1 MTWYLGLQKWLLNL
15 VLTCN
20 ICGAFCISPESTWE
34 GFVYYQHFVNNWH
47 VVQKLLSHFT
57 NICCHHFI
65 PLFHSFTAYT
75 LRSSGSTIWLSPSR
89 LYKSE
94 QIAWSAHLLSLLAL
108 FLLQHRL
115 PKQRNSN
122 TKQLHQNPTLTS
134 PSRGS
139 SDRISTSRLPLALK
153 PFNFSHQQGLILVA
167 LRDREA
173 SWSLHLSR
181 KRRMSNENVLRRN
194 TCWLFFFFREPKQ
207 LKQSWWNQIKASI

>member
-20 ICGAFCISPESTWE
+20 ICGAFCTSPESTCE
-34 GFVYYQHFVNNWH
+34 GFVYYQHFVNNCH
-47 VVQKLLSHFT
+47 VEQKLLSHFT
-57 NICCHHFI
+57 SICCHHFI
-65 PLFHSFTAYT
+65 PLFHSFTAYI

-173 SWSLHLSR
+173 SGLFTWAGR
-181 KRRMSNENVLRRN
+181 GEWAMRMSWGETLVDF
-194 TCWLFFFFREPKQ
+194 FFFFREPKQ
-207 LKQSWWNQIKASI
+207 LKWNQIKASI